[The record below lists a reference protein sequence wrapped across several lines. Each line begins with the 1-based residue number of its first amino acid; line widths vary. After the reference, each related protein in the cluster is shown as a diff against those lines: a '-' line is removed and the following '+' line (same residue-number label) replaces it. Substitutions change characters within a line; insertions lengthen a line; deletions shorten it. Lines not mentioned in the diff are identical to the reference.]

1 MINDCVFCRELNGS
15 RDTNFAERYPEI
27 KSRVIFET
35 ESLAAFPCIGQ
46 LVCGHF
52 LIVPK
57 SHDCTL
63 AQTQKRLSNFEQ
75 ELFLILRE
83 VHLILGFELNDSLIF
98 EHGALGPNDGSCG
111 IYHAHLHVL
120 PSTSKI
126 AAFELYNFQNKDLM
140 RNLESLLKNIPID
153 KPYIFAGNMKE
164 GFYHTLLEEPLPSQT
179 LRKAIANQLNTEQWD
194 WRKSQREESMLSTLR
209 KVTNI

>member
-126 AAFELYNFQNKDLM
+126 AAFELYNFQNKDPM

>member
-1 MINDCVFCRELNGS
+1 MVNDCVFCRELNGS

-63 AQTQKRLSNFEQ
+63 AQTQKRLSNFNQ
-75 ELFLILRE
+75 ELSLILRE

-98 EHGALGPNDGSCG
+98 EHGDQPTSLILIMQG
-111 IYHAHLHVL
+111 IASYCAWPSENGITIRFLVL
-120 PSTSKI
+120 
-126 AAFELYNFQNKDLM
+126 
-140 RNLESLLKNIPID
+140 
-153 KPYIFAGNMKE
+153 
-164 GFYHTLLEEPLPSQT
+164 
-179 LRKAIANQLNTEQWD
+179 
-194 WRKSQREESMLSTLR
+194 
-209 KVTNI
+209 